1 MAEDITKTC
10 PYKRAKEETLAICEK
25 YPKKEDSLIGIL
37 NEIQEKYGY
46 IPEACQMVTAEYLEI
61 PLAKVYGVITFYSRF
76 TTIPKGEYDVS
87 ICMGTACFVK
97 GAKELL
103 EAAKVKLKINEGET
117 SADQRFS
124 LETMRCVGAC
134 GLAPVFTINDK
145 VYGNATVKSLNEE
158 LDKLIQKDN

>member
-76 TTIPKGEYDVS
+76 TTVPKGEYDVS

-103 EAAKVKLKINEGET
+103 EAAKVKLKINEG
-117 SADQRFS
+117 FS

>member
-76 TTIPKGEYDVS
+76 TTVPKGEYDVS
-87 ICMGTACFVK
+87 ICMGGYSMLC
-97 GAKELL
+97 
-103 EAAKVKLKINEGET
+103 
-117 SADQRFS
+117 
-124 LETMRCVGAC
+124 
-134 GLAPVFTINDK
+134 
-145 VYGNATVKSLNEE
+145 
-158 LDKLIQKDN
+158 